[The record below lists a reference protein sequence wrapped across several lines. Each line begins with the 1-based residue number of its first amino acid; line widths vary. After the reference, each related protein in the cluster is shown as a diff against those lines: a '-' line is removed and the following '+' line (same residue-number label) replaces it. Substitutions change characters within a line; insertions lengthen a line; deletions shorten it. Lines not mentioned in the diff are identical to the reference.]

1 MLIEFSMYEILLKM
15 NLVNAHNF
23 LITAE
28 LNDEDAWTFRH
39 NLTKPNYR
47 HTANEW
53 FQKISTPSTPME
65 GFLA

>member
-1 MLIEFSMYEILLKM
+1 M

-28 LNDEDAWTFRH
+28 LNDEEAWTFCH
-39 NLTKPNYR
+39 NLIKPNYR
-47 HTANEW
+47 YTANEW
-53 FQKISTPSTPME
+53 FQKISTPSPPME